1 MFCGNCV
8 DRQVYQ
14 PNLGRRLKMS
24 VDSYEPQNIPPE
36 IEAYLAKTR
45 QHVVGK
51 SGKVGILKLKLER
64 DNATGK
70 TVLEDQYCRVPLFIQ
85 RATYLEETLP
95 AMAYIYIISPSGG
108 ILQGDRYRTDIAL
121 GKNSLVH
128 ITTQGATRIYKMENN
143 YGTHIANIKVD
154 EGAYLEYIPD
164 QIIPFRNSRFYQD
177 VELIVHEKATIIYSE
192 TIVPGRVASG
202 EKFQY
207 DICYIKTTARYQS
220 GKPRFID
227 IVKLDPKKDD
237 LRVDGI
243 LGNFEVL
250 GTIYIV
256 TGEHYVKEL
265 LNEINERIKGF
276 EIEGRIS
283 GGISFLPG
291 RQGIIVRL
299 LGKTTGDVKNLIYEV
314 VRIARKQIIGAP
326 FSGIRKA

>member
-1 MFCGNCV
+1 
-8 DRQVYQ
+8 
-14 PNLGRRLKMS
+14 
-24 VDSYEPQNIPPE
+24 
-36 IEAYLAKTR
+36 
-45 QHVVGK
+45 
-51 SGKVGILKLKLER
+51 
-64 DNATGK
+64 
-70 TVLEDQYCRVPLFIQ
+70 
-85 RATYLEETLP
+85 
-95 AMAYIYIISPSGG
+95 
-108 ILQGDRYRTDIAL
+108 
-121 GKNSLVH
+121 
-128 ITTQGATRIYKMENN
+128 
-143 YGTHIANIKVD
+143 
-154 EGAYLEYIPD
+154 
-164 QIIPFRNSRFYQD
+164 
-177 VELIVHEKATIIYSE
+177 LIVHEKATIIYSE

-265 LNEINERIKGF
+265 LDEINERIKGF

-299 LGKTTGDVKNLIYEV
+299 LGKTAGDVKNLIYEV